1 MHETLRHVCV
11 CYVMLT
17 LALPC
22 LSHAAPAVDV
32 CRDPADEPTISAAYY
47 DNAASPFD
55 RNPGRTDRDDFST
68 DVLLTSGGPWA
79 FGGGHRSAILNVD
92 QLEPQTNGY
101 LHTFFFTAHRF
112 ARSGNRGLRFS
123 VAPAL
128 SASSNITKDT
138 DEYTADAVQL
148 LVAVVRNQ
156 QLSERV
162 GLRYGICGDH
172 RFGGY
177 RVYPAIGFRWQGHP
191 DWTVDVGFPD
201 SQLSY
206 QASRRIA
213 TSLRLTPN
221 GNEWYVKD
229 KSLDKYSRFAYS
241 ASLAQW
247 ALDWRVHEDLVL
259 SASIGKEFARRYEM
273 TLTDDRR
280 VRLDS
285 KAGVRLGIAVA
296 WLF

>member
-1 MHETLRHVCV
+1 MHEPLRHVCV
-11 CYVMLT
+11 CCLT
-17 LALPC
+17 WALPC
-22 LSHAAPAVDV
+22 LSQAAPAVDV
-32 CRDPADEPTISAAYY
+32 CRDPADESFVSAAYH

-55 RNPGRTDRDDFST
+55 RNPGGTDRDDFST
-68 DVLLTSGGPWA
+68 DVLFTSGGPWA

-101 LHTFFFTAHRF
+101 LHTFFFSAHRF
-112 ARSGNRGLRFS
+112 ARSGNRDFRLS

-128 SASSNITKDT
+128 SASSNITKDP
-138 DEYTADAVQL
+138 DEYNADALQL
-148 LVAVVRNQ
+148 LIAVVRNQ
-156 QLSERV
+156 PLAERV
-162 GLRYGICGDH
+162 GLRYGMCGDH

-177 RVYPAIGFRWQGHP
+177 RVYPVVGLRWQRHP
-191 DWTVDVGFPD
+191 DWIVDVGFPD

-213 TSLRLTPN
+213 ASLRLTPN

-241 ASLAQW
+241 AYLAEL
-247 ALDWRVHEDLVL
+247 ALDWRAREDVVL
-259 SASIGKEFARRYEM
+259 SASVGQEFARRYEM
-273 TLTDDRR
+273 TLTDDSR

-285 KAGVRLGIAVA
+285 KAGARLGIAVA